1 MIMKKFILTFLVV
14 SLTLFGASAV
24 TSHAGPSE
32 DYKTNELPP
41 LY

>member
-1 MIMKKFILTFLVV
+1 MKKFILTFLVV

-24 TSHAGPSE
+24 TSNAVSSD

>member
-1 MIMKKFILTFLVV
+1 MKKFVLTFLVV

-24 TSHAGPSE
+24 TSHAAPSD
-32 DYKTNELPP
+32 DYKKNELPP